1 MILCPCD
8 VSFSNGSA
16 MYHSYNW
23 RSWPKPDPK
32 PVELHS
38 EPLIAFQRLSP
49 MSPST
54 FLIHLLRTHTLFQ
67 QETKVSLTG
76 EPPCCDPSVLKLY
89 IVPVAPNERSQKSM
103 LCPMGQDLKFRM
115 LDWYFLMTY
124 YKDDYQSLSVN
135 CLNIMIFFS

>member
-1 MILCPCD
+1 
-8 VSFSNGSA
+8 
-16 MYHSYNW
+16 
-23 RSWPKPDPK
+23 
-32 PVELHS
+32 
-38 EPLIAFQRLSP
+38 

-54 FLIHLLRTHTLFQ
+54 FLIHLLRTYTLFQ
-67 QETKVSLTG
+67 QETKVSLPG

-103 LCPMGQDLKFRM
+103 LCPMGQDLKFLT

-135 CLNIMIFFS
+135 CLNIMIFFPKRDYDTTLVMFSLVQRSILNSVAHDLS